1 VALGGSAGRAGGN
14 GYLVITM
21 EVPGVFVNQN
31 GVFYSTKEIYVKDD
45 GIWKRTNAVYLN
57 INGTWQEAAGP
68 QITNFTSVSGGFGMV
83 PRSSPYTYSPPPEPS
98 PGNSPG
104 RGGGYNEGNE
114 GTFGTQYS
122 GNPAEGGD
130 GHSFG

>member
-1 VALGGSAGRAGGN
+1 
-14 GYLVITM
+14 M

-45 GIWKRTNAVYLN
+45 GIWKRTNAVYLK
-57 INGTWQEAAGP
+57 INGAWQEAAGP

-83 PRSSPYTYSPPPEPS
+83 PRSSPYTYTPPPPEPS
-98 PGNSPG
+98 EGGGPS
-104 RGGGYNEGNE
+104 RGGGWRQGNE

-130 GHSFG
+130 GHSFA

>member
-1 VALGGSAGRAGGN
+1 
-14 GYLVITM
+14 M

-31 GVFYSTKEIYVKDD
+31 GIFYSTKEIYVKDN

-68 QITNFTSVSGGFGMV
+68 QITNFVTVSGGFGMV
-83 PRSSPYTYSPPPEPS
+83 PRSTPYTYSPPPPEPQDGGWTNHGAGYN
-98 PGNSPG
+98 PGNP
-104 RGGGYNEGNE
+104 
-114 GTFGTQYS
+114 GTFGTAYAGSNDGQ
-122 GNPAEGGD
+122 GGD